1 MSPLP
6 LCRRWKSINNNISNN
21 NISSSITSF
30 SFLNVSFL
38 FLSFLVAARLA
49 KDQADRGAFV
59 EKKSSE
65 NSLLS
70 LVPRPLICPPFLLSS
85 SLSSLEAV
93 FLPRTAAEASE
104 GRCHAQLKLLSLVPC
119 RRRRRLR
126 RHRRRCRCRCS
137 DAARP
142 RRTRT
147 RPLLPPASILRPKTC
162 RDWNSSLEN
171 IPPPPPPAA
180 RELKMGRL
188 FHFLH
193 HLELVSC
200 IAMFLFV
207 PFTIFIKVVNY

>member
-1 MSPLP
+1 MSALP
-6 LCRRWKSINNNISNN
+6 LCRRCKSINNNSNN
-21 NISSSITSF
+21 SNSNSNNSSSITSF

-126 RHRRRCRCRCS
+126 RHRRCRRRRCRCRCS

-171 IPPPPPPAA
+171 IPHPHPA

-188 FHFLH
+188 FI
-193 HLELVSC
+193 SC
-200 IAMFLFV
+200 
-207 PFTIFIKVVNY
+207 TT

>member
-1 MSPLP
+1 MSALP
-6 LCRRWKSINNNISNN
+6 LCRRCKSINNNNN
-21 NISSSITSF
+21 SSSITSF

-126 RHRRRCRCRCS
+126 RCRRRRCRCRCS

-162 RDWNSSLEN
+162 RD
-171 IPPPPPPAA
+171 
-180 RELKMGRL
+180 
-188 FHFLH
+188 
-193 HLELVSC
+193 
-200 IAMFLFV
+200 
-207 PFTIFIKVVNY
+207 

>member
-21 NISSSITSF
+21 NISSIITSF

-126 RHRRRCRCRCS
+126 RHLRCRRRRCRCRCS

-162 RDWNSSLEN
+162 RD
-171 IPPPPPPAA
+171 
-180 RELKMGRL
+180 
-188 FHFLH
+188 
-193 HLELVSC
+193 
-200 IAMFLFV
+200 
-207 PFTIFIKVVNY
+207 